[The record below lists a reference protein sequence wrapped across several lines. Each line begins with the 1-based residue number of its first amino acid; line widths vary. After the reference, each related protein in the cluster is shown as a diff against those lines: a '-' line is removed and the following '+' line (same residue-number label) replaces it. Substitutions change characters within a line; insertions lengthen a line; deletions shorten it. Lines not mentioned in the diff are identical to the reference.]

1 MSVNNRKKNIAKMNT
16 SYVKQREA
24 VEISKQRKKKLL
36 YRRLGAFFILV
47 AAISIFMITTLVSQ
61 SATLNDK
68 AAEKERLD
76 QQLTELEKKQK
87 ILDEEIIKL
96 NDDEYIAK
104 LARKD
109 YYLSEEGE
117 ILFKMPDS
125 AEDEK
130 LKDKEEKEEKQKKK
144 ENTSE

>member
-1 MSVNNRKKNIAKMNT
+1 M
-16 SYVKQREA
+16 
-24 VEISKQRKKKLL
+24 
-36 YRRLGAFFILV
+36 

-76 QQLTELEKKQK
+76 QQLTELEKNQK